1 MAAPEVADTSPVA
14 VVADTSLVVAVVA
27 DTSPVEAV
35 ARTVVA
41 RVPMVAQPLAE
52 LAPMVARLLQLVVR
66 TVLLVAMIT
75 PRITASSNSNSSMPV
90 ARPREVLPLV
100 VPLPA
105 QAVLTRPTPLPW
117 QRRGQITMPRWVT
130 QAVVLRRS
138 NGTTS
143 SLGVGDCSP
152 PCLLWLCI

>member
-1 MAAPEVADTSPVA
+1 MAAPEVADTSLVA

-52 LAPMVARLLQLVVR
+52 LAPMVARLLQLVAR

-75 PRITASSNSNSSMPV
+75 PRITASSNSNSSMRV

-100 VPLPA
+100 APPA